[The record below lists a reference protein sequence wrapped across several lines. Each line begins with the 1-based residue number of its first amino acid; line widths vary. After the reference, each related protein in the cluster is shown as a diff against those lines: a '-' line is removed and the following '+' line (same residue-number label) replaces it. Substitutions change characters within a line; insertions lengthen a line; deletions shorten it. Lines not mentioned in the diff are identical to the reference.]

1 MISDNQGNLCT
12 SILGCYMQLCTS
24 AFGIF
29 FHSVLVDVK
38 REKEVGKLEV
48 VICGERN
55 DKSCHKTMV
64 DFHFAA
70 IIFCPQSPS

>member
-1 MISDNQGNLCT
+1 MISDNQGNLSI

-38 REKEVGKLEV
+38 GKKKVGKLEV
-48 VICGERN
+48 VICGER
-55 DKSCHKTMV
+55 KQKLS
-64 DFHFAA
+64 
-70 IIFCPQSPS
+70 